1 MAQIA
6 QLLDE
11 QLGDNIDFVDI
22 NCGKQCRYRTGIACD
37 TVVVGWV
44 FLFWVGVGW
53 GGGGWGGPGGG
64 LGGGGGWDWLR
75 FWAHA
80 TSVVQQYHMCGHV
93 RQQRIQQV
101 DEQWGDNIN
110 FIDINCGKQGQPLV
124 LVGGEGGMGLGQL

>member
-37 TVVVGWV
+37 TVFVGWV
-44 FLFWVGVGW
+44 RSRRGW
-53 GGGGWGGPGGG
+53 RGGARGCVW
-64 LGGGGGWDWLR
+64 GGGGWDWLR